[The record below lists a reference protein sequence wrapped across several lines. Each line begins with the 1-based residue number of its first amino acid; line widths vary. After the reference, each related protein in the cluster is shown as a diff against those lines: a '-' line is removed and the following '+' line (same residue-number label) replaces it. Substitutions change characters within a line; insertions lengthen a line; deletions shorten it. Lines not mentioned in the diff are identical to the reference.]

1 MKRKTIAL
9 AALVALA
16 VAPVL
21 SALAAP
27 PTGAGKG
34 KAKVTTAPVAT
45 EPPTVGSSLNP
56 MFAPFQWG
64 KSHTDVV
71 KVHNQ
76 TGGIFDIDYNP
87 QLAKLQPGV
96 KMQAVEA
103 ERDAKKAAFGA
114 SWVEFKD
121 TPTGYDQTGIK
132 DEYTYRNK
140 EGVVYVDRNGRRRYF
155 FFIADRLWKIYDEVT
170 FGEQVGKTFAE
181 VVAKLNAQLGVPGRV
196 RAADAAQGLAQ
207 TTVDW
212 QDATTHL
219 RVLDRGASLYGQVLE
234 ERATLGNLVQ
244 LRAAK
249 IDDPFA
255 VDPSI
260 SAATRGLGRYDPN
273 AARASASASS
283 KPPKKKR

>member
-9 AALVALA
+9 AALVVLA
-16 VAPVL
+16 VVPVL

-27 PTGAGKG
+27 PAGGKG
-34 KAKVTTAPVAT
+34 HAKAVAAPVAT

-56 MFAPFQWG
+56 MFAPFKWG
-64 KSHTDVV
+64 ASHTEVV
-71 KVHNQ
+71 KAHNQ
-76 TGGIFDIDYNP
+76 TGGVFDVDYNP

-103 ERDAKKAAFGA
+103 ERDAKKAAFSA

-140 EGVVYVDRNGRRRYF
+140 ESVIYVDRNGRRRYF

-181 VVAKLNAQLGVPGRV
+181 VVAKLNTQLGVPGRV
-196 RAADAAQGLAQ
+196 RAADTAQGLAQ

-212 QDATTHL
+212 QDAVTHL
-219 RVLDRGASLYGQVLE
+219 RALDRGGNIYGQVLE

-260 SAATRGLGRYDPN
+260 SAATRGLGRFDPN

-283 KPPKKKR
+283 KVPKKKR